1 MDRAQAIDQLKAYAE
16 TVRSMGAT
24 SLYLY
29 GSTARDEAKA
39 DSDLDVFIEYDRASR
54 FNALDLVGIKQF
66 LEDHLGIGID
76 ITTREGLHPRL
87 RDRIERSSIRVF

>member
-1 MDRAQAIDQLKAYAE
+1 MDRAQAIDQLKAHAE
-16 TVRSMGAT
+16 TMRSMGAT

-39 DSDLDVFIEYDRASR
+39 GSDVDVFIEYDHASR
-54 FNALDLVGIKQF
+54 FNAFDLVGIKQF
-66 LEDHLGIGID
+66 LEDQLGTAID